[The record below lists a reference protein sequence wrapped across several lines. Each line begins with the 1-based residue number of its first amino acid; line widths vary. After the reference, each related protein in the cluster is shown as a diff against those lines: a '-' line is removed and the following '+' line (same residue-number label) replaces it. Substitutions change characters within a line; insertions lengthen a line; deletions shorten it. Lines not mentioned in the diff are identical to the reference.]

1 MKAIVAFIGIL
12 SLVLIASPAAAQ
24 PLGRAAQQCTAP
36 GCELATAVV
45 LQARAT
51 GRAVLTAEAP
61 PTSTPAPTATPWPSS
76 TPLPTWTPAPTA
88 TPWPTDTAEPTQA
101 PAATMTA
108 TIEPTATPDI
118 STEMPISR
126 TSVGDDLLVIA
137 GGALILIVL
146 GLITLRYFK
155 PREWIERIDRDKGR
169 WDR

>member
-1 MKAIVAFIGIL
+1 MKAIVALIGIL
-12 SLVLIASPAAAQ
+12 SLVLIASPAAA
-24 PLGRAAQQCTAP
+24 QCTAP

-61 PTSTPAPTATPWPSS
+61 PTSTTAPTATPWPTS
-76 TPLPTWTPAPTA
+76 TPLPTWTPMPTA
-88 TPWPTDTAEPTQA
+88 TPWPTDTPEPTQT
-101 PAATMTA
+101 PAATIA
-108 TIEPTATPDI
+108 PTATPGI
-118 STEMPISR
+118 STEISGR
-126 TSVGDDLLVIA
+126 RSTVGDDLLVIA

>member
-12 SLVLIASPAAAQ
+12 SLVLIASPVAA
-24 PLGRAAQQCTAP
+24 QCTAP

-61 PTSTPAPTATPWPSS
+61 PTSTPAPTATPWPTS
-76 TPLPTWTPAPTA
+76 TPLPTWTPQPTA
-88 TPWPTDTAEPTQA
+88 TPWPTDTPEPTQT
-101 PAATMTA
+101 PAATIA
-108 TIEPTATPDI
+108 PTSTPAPI
-118 STEMPISR
+118 RLQRST
-126 TSVGDDLLVIA
+126 VGDDLLVIA